1 MPIYGP
7 SKPSSQPLIEGEKL
21 GMDQW
26 IGQPSCCG
34 LGWDPLFSRA
44 VALSITAD
52 DFVKGCYT
60 WTA

>member
-1 MPIYGP
+1 
-7 SKPSSQPLIEGEKL
+7 
-21 GMDQW
+21 MDQW
-26 IGQPSCCG
+26 IGQPSCCR
-34 LGWDPLFSRA
+34 LGQDPFFSRA